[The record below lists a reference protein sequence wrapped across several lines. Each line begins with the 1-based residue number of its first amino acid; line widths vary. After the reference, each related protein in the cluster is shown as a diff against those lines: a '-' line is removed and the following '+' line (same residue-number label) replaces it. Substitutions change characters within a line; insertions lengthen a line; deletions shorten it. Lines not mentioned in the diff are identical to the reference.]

1 MGAKFVNVDRDT
13 ELLLPP
19 NMREWVPANHLV
31 HFILE
36 AVEQFDV
43 SAARVNERGSGSEQY
58 PSAMMLALLTYSYA
72 TGVFSSRQIERST
85 YENVAVRVLCADTHP
100 DHDTICA
107 FRRHNAALLSAG
119 FTRVLEL
126 AAHCGVLKV
135 GDITVAVDGTKV
147 LANASRHTAV
157 SHGHATEQ
165 LRLIEEE
172 VKELMA
178 RAEQA
183 DAAPLQ
189 DGLSIEGEL
198 ARRHQRRARL
208 EQARAAIE
216 ARVRAKAQA
225 QRGCEEPSTPPPSVD
240 PKEQIN
246 LTDADSRIMPCGGSG
261 RFEQCYNAQA
271 AVEVDS
277 RLIVGARVCDA
288 PNDKQ
293 QLVPSVRCIAEAAG
307 PVREVLVDSGFVS
320 EEAIRDVENTVD
332 GQPTGIT
339 VLAAVGRIKHGR
351 SIAELEKPADAPAPP
366 PDAPFKQRLA
376 HRVATAYGRARYKLR
391 QQTVEPVFGII
402 KEAMGWRR
410 FMLRGMSKVSLEWT
424 LVSLAYN
431 LRRLH
436 RLGAKLQ
443 HP

>member
-1 MGAKFVNVDRDT
+1 MTVDRET
-13 ELLLPP
+13 ALLLPP
-19 NMREWVPANHLV
+19 DMREWVPADHLV
-31 HFILE
+31 HFIVD
-36 AVEQFDV
+36 AVQQFDL
-43 SAARVNERGSGSEQY
+43 SGARVNERGTGSEQY
-58 PSAMMLALLTYSYA
+58 PPAMMLALLSYSYA
-72 TGVFSSRQIERST
+72 TGVFSSRQIERSS

-135 GDITVAVDGTKV
+135 GNITVAVDGTKV

-165 LRLIEEE
+165 LRLIDEE

-183 DAAPLQ
+183 DAVPLQ

-216 ARVRAKAQA
+216 ARTHVRAQA
-225 QRGCEEPSTPPPSVD
+225 QRGSDEPPAAPPSVG

-246 LTDADSRIMPCGGSG
+246 LTDADSRIMPCGGQG

-293 QLVPSVRCIAEAAG
+293 QLVPTVRCIDAVAG
-307 PVREVLVDSGFVS
+307 SVREVLVDSGFVS
-320 EEAIRDVENTVD
+320 EEAIQQVESAAD
-332 GQPTGIT
+332 GQPSGIT

-351 SIAELEKPADAPAPP
+351 SIAELEKRADPAAPP
-366 PDAPFKQRLA
+366 PDAPFTQRLA
-376 HRVATAYGRARYKLR
+376 HRVSTTYGRARYKLR

-410 FMLRGMSKVSLEWT
+410 FMLRGMANASLEWT

-436 RLGAKLQ
+436 RLGADLR
-443 HP
+443 HA